1 MGISYKK
8 DRTFIAAGLT
18 VVMTAGVLAACTSTT
33 NQGTPAGKNGTE
45 NKTEANSGA
54 PLEFSMMATL
64 WVADPPKIDGEPM
77 KIIQKA
83 TNTKLNINWVP
94 SGTYNEKV
102 NATIATGQLPDVMT
116 VTQGYDKTPGF
127 INSVRSGMFW
137 EVGPYLKDY
146 KNLSKYN
153 KNVLTNVSVDGKI
166 YGLPRALP
174 LPRAKTFMYRKDWL
188 DKLGLQKPKSLDDI
202 YTVLKAFRDK
212 DPDGNGKNDTLPIV
226 EGQGIDLFYVALAA
240 YGGPDLWEVRNGQL
254 VPDFMTDENMQALKF
269 MKKLY
274 DEKLMNQDFA
284 TLQGNQKNETFYKGT
299 AAAYGGIVSESA
311 NLKAN
316 TAKIP
321 GADIDFVTR
330 VSSTKGDRIFSNVG
344 YDAMFV
350 FPKSSVKT
358 EEKLK
363 KILDYF
369 DKLADPEVLQLMSWG
384 LEGVHFKME
393 NGKPVTTDSAKFE
406 IEINPLRALRATWD
420 TIFRSNVEGLSEIR
434 QKMTQSYLDNE
445 PYVVSNPA
453 YSLISETYVTKGAEL
468 DKMIKDARIKFIM
481 GAIDENGWNSAVDQ
495 WKKTGGDKVIA
506 ELNAQH
512 AKLKP

>member
-1 MGISYKK
+1 M
-8 DRTFIAAGLT
+8 GLT
-18 VVMTAGVLAACTSTT
+18 AVMTAGVLAGCTSAPDS
-33 NQGTPAGKNGTE
+33 GAVAGEGGAG
-45 NKTEANSGA
+45 EAAGGA

-64 WVADPPKIDGEPM
+64 WVADPPKIDSEPM
-77 KIIQKA
+77 QIIQRA

-94 SGTYNEKV
+94 SGTYNEKI

-116 VTQGYDKTPGF
+116 VTQRFDKSPGF

-137 EVGPYLKDY
+137 ELGPYLKDY
-146 KNLSKYN
+146 KHLSQYN

-188 DKLGLQKPKSLDDI
+188 EKLGLQKPGTLDEI
-202 YTVLKAFRDK
+202 YEVLKAFRDR
-212 DPDGNGKNDTLPIV
+212 DPDGNGKQDTLPLV
-226 EGQGIDLFYVALAA
+226 EGQGIDFFFAVLAA
-240 YGGPDLWEVRNGQL
+240 YGGPDLWELRDGKL
-254 VPDFMTDENMQALKF
+254 VPDFMTEENMQALRY
-269 MKKLY
+269 MKRLY
-274 DEKLMNQDFA
+274 DEKLINQDFA

-330 VSSTKGDRIFSNVG
+330 IASVKGDRIFSNVG
-344 YDAMFV
+344 YDAIYV
-350 FPKSSVKT
+350 IPKSSVKS
-358 EEKLK
+358 EEKVK
-363 KILDYF
+363 RILEYF
-369 DKLADPEVLQLMSWG
+369 DKLAEGDVLQLMSWG
-384 LEGVHFKME
+384 LEGVHYKLD
-393 NGKPVTTDSAKFE
+393 NGKPITIDAAKFE

-420 TIFRSNVEGLSEIR
+420 TIFRSNIEGLSEIR

-445 PYVVSNPA
+445 PYVVNNPA

-468 DKMIKDARIKFIM
+468 DNLIKDARIKFIM
-481 GAIDENGWNSAVDQ
+481 GAIDERGWNAAVEQ
-495 WKKTGGDKVIA
+495 WRKTGGDQVIA
-506 ELNAQH
+506 ELNAEH
-512 AKLKP
+512 AKLNP